1 MTAATIGR
9 ETFDIG
15 RVVSRTFGAIGRSLP
30 TLLVL
35 AVLFYAVPSLVFQAL
50 QAKANPL
57 LAPHGVTAAS
67 VTASFRYMG
76 LLVVFGLASLALS
89 AVLQAAVIHA
99 VLTDADGRKSTIGD
113 CLTTGARFALPV
125 AGIAL
130 LSAIAIG
137 FATLLLIFPAL
148 MLMTAWIAATPA
160 AVVERTGVFAAFSR
174 SGDLTRGHR
183 WTIFALVFVF
193 FIMAFIVQMAAV
205 SVTGGLNFMATP
217 NALAAAKSW
226 PTMLVTAI
234 SGCLISVISS
244 AGVAS
249 IYFELRTIK
258 DGIGPTALAAVFD

>member
-9 ETFDIG
+9 EPFDIG
-15 RVVSRTFGAIGRSLP
+15 RVVSRTFGAIGRNFLAFG
-30 TLLVL
+30 VL
-35 AVLFYAVPSLVFQAL
+35 AALFYALPSLVFQEL
-50 QAKANPL
+50 QLKANPL
-57 LAPHGVTAAS
+57 LAPHGATAATI
-67 VTASFRYMG
+67 TASFRYMG
-76 LLVVFGLASLALS
+76 LTIILGLASIALA

-99 VLTDADGRKSTIGD
+99 VLADADGRKPTIGD
-113 CLTTGARFALPV
+113 CLTTGATFALPV

-130 LSAIAIG
+130 LSAFGVG
-137 FATLLLIFPAL
+137 FAMILLIFPGL
-148 MLMTAWIAATPA
+148 MLMTAWIVATPA

-193 FIMAFIVQMAAV
+193 FIMAVIVQMAAV
-205 SVTGGLNFMATP
+205 SLTGGLNFMATP